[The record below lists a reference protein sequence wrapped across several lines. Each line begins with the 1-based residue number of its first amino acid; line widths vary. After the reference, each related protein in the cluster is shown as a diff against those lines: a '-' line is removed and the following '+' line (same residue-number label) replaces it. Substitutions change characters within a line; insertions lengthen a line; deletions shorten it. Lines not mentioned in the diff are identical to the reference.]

1 MKSED
6 LAKEDKNPQEQEY
19 KSLWAIL
26 GPTLTYC
33 LSSFYFGYSL
43 VYFNTISYSTLERI
57 YHLDIDR
64 GIGEGTLSGC
74 NSFGAIFGSMGQ

>member
-1 MKSED
+1 MKPED

-43 VYFNTISYSTLERI
+43 VYFNTIRYCTLV
-57 YHLDIDR
+57 
-64 GIGEGTLSGC
+64 
-74 NSFGAIFGSMGQ
+74 